1 MSKGSSKQNNYSLDA
16 GGSISSISNAL
27 YERMQHKRV
36 SSEAKKVA
44 YFLRSQRYID
54 SYEHHRD
61 LAGRKP
67 FYIPTNDP
75 ILDES
80 FVSSK
85 LNVKGGL
92 SMLQMEEVAAS
103 PVWNRHA
110 SINRRSKKKKY
121 PIRRLPSIK
130 KMKQFQS
137 SILKKYSIKERPRP
151 KVKTVEDFE
160 EDVKKSGMDE
170 RGKVGEETAI
180 QVPPATLKNNNNNF
194 NHHYQ
199 IIVVQ

>member
-1 MSKGSSKQNNYSLDA
+1 MNIIVILLVEN
-16 GGSISSISNAL
+16 
-27 YERMQHKRV
+27 H
-36 SSEAKKVA
+36 
-44 YFLRSQRYID
+44 
-54 SYEHHRD
+54 
-61 LAGRKP
+61 

-121 PIRRLPSIK
+121 PIRKLPSIK
-130 KMKQFQS
+130 KMKQFQ
-137 SILKKYSIKERPRP
+137 
-151 KVKTVEDFE
+151 
-160 EDVKKSGMDE
+160 
-170 RGKVGEETAI
+170 
-180 QVPPATLKNNNNNF
+180 
-194 NHHYQ
+194 
-199 IIVVQ
+199 